1 MGWTSVIPASTPRH
15 SCVNTPSFLRHPH
28 VIPAPSPRHSCEGR
42 NPQGDTEVY
51 APTFEHH
58 SRIMVRPSD
67 FLERCDK
74 SEILERMLCYIMAHA
89 IYDVE

>member
-15 SCVNTPSFLRHPH
+15 SC
-28 VIPAPSPRHSCEGR
+28 EGR
-42 NPQGDTEVY
+42 NPQGCGEVY

-58 SRIMVRPSD
+58 SGIMVQPSD

-74 SEILERMLCYIMAHA
+74 LMILARMLCYIMAHA

>member
-1 MGWTSVIPASTPRH
+1 MFGMTG
-15 SCVNTPSFLRHPH
+15 HP
-28 VIPAPSPRHSCEGR
+28 PSPLTLREGGSR
-42 NPQGDTEVY
+42 GVSH

-58 SRIMVRPSD
+58 SRIMVQPSD

-74 SEILERMLCYIMAHA
+74 SMILARMLCYIMAHA